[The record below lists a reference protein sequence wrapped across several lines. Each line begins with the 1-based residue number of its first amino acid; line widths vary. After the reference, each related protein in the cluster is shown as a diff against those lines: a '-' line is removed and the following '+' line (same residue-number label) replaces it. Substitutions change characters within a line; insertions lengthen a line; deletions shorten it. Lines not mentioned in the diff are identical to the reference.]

1 MATTRNNDRVRYR
14 YGICLND
21 SCQKCKTKEVQQIA
35 ARKELV
41 CEECGKPLR
50 ECPPPVQKNNM
61 KLYGGIAAAVLILGG
76 GAAAL
81 FSGGGDEA
89 EKPAVEA
96 VDTVKVDSA
105 KVEAPAP
112 APAAKPEAKPEA
124 KPAEKPAEKP
134 AAAPAPKPASGKNP
148 SWGRY
153 EGKRNSSGLADGT
166 GVVYITKPTTINGEQ
181 AQPGERIEGVF
192 RNGYVNMGSWFKKDG
207 NVVVI
212 KDLKVM

>member
-1 MATTRNNDRVRYR
+1 MATRNNDRIRFR

-21 SCQKCKTKEVQQIA
+21 SCSKCKSKEVQQIP

-50 ECPPPVQKNNM
+50 ECPPPKQSSNM
-61 KLYGGIAAAVLILGG
+61 KLYAGIAAAVVVLGG

-89 EKPAVEA
+89 EKPAVET
-96 VDTVKVDSA
+96 VDSAKVDSA

-112 APAAKPEAKPEA
+112 APETKVAAQPEA
-124 KPAEKPAEKP
+124 KPAAEPKKP
-134 AAAPAPKPASGKNP
+134 AASKNP

-153 EGKRNSSGLADGT
+153 EGKRNASGLADGV
-166 GVVYITKPTTINGEQ
+166 GVLYITRSTTINGEE
-181 AQPGERIEGVF
+181 AQPGERIDGVF
-192 RNGYVNMGSWFKKDG
+192 RNGYVNMGSWHKKDG
-207 NVVVI
+207 NVVVV